1 MKIFVRNNDVGK
13 ALRILKK
20 KLLLEGIAKELRERR
35 HFTGKAEKRRL
46 AKEIKEMFKSLTK
59 VQISST
65 DHVHLAI
72 KISENHVHNLTF
84 SLEAFIKAIKTGHV
98 VYHNFT
104 ITVLSNRVKIFT
116 NDYFRHY
123 RLSLNEWKTV
133 KKQFTDALKLHVAK

>member
-1 MKIFVRNNDVGK
+1 
-13 ALRILKK
+13 
-20 KLLLEGIAKELRERR
+20 
-35 HFTGKAEKRRL
+35 
-46 AKEIKEMFKSLTK
+46 MFKSLTK
-59 VQISST
+59 VQISTT

-84 SLEAFIKAIKTGHV
+84 SLEAFIKAVKTGHV

-133 KKQFTDALKLHVAK
+133 KKQFTDALKLHLAK